1 MRWAMRKET
10 KIILSVI
17 HIHQTNQGRAQQ
29 ATQTVD
35 LTSDL
40 RKVTLIWRLVDNLG
54 CLLNAA
60 LVFPIS
66 GIWISLNAFIV
77 ILNLFSI
84 SSQTYETN
92 KIKIVATMMI
102 LIQTS
107 RNEFTHNMLV
117 SFLLKENLPLNRL
130 LQCHRDIFDSQMED
144 ADIIKRKFEVLTSK
158 HLNLKMIKL

>member
-1 MRWAMRKET
+1 M
-10 KIILSVI
+10 
-17 HIHQTNQGRAQQ
+17 
-29 ATQTVD
+29 
-35 LTSDL
+35 
-40 RKVTLIWRLVDNLG
+40 LI
-54 CLLNAA
+54 CCCFFYIPIQ
-60 LVFPIS
+60 VFPIS

-158 HLNLKMIKL
+158 HLNLKLLQRRKNVWRRWIHSIQVILLYLDACIIHVSLPCTDPINKPHADH

>member
-1 MRWAMRKET
+1 M
-10 KIILSVI
+10 
-17 HIHQTNQGRAQQ
+17 
-29 ATQTVD
+29 
-35 LTSDL
+35 
-40 RKVTLIWRLVDNLG
+40 
-54 CLLNAA
+54 
-60 LVFPIS
+60 FPIS

-77 ILNLFSI
+77 TLNLFSI

-158 HLNLKMIKL
+158 HLNLKLLQRRKNVWRRWIHSIQVILLYLDACIIHVSLPCTDPINKPHADH

>member
-1 MRWAMRKET
+1 M
-10 KIILSVI
+10 
-17 HIHQTNQGRAQQ
+17 
-29 ATQTVD
+29 
-35 LTSDL
+35 
-40 RKVTLIWRLVDNLG
+40 LI
-54 CLLNAA
+54 CCCFFYIPIQ
-60 LVFPIS
+60 VFPIS

-92 KIKIVATMMI
+92 KIKIVAIMMI

-158 HLNLKMIKL
+158 HLNLKLLQRRKNV